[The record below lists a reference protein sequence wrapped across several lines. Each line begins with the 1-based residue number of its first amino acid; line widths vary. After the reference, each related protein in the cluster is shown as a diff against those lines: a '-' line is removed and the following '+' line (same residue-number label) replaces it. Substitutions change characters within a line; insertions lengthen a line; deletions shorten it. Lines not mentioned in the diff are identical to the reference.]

1 MTAPKFIGVNCTVDG
16 TSLTTTSGYSPS
28 TPTQGFT
35 GGAFSETGY
44 VSVIVSAVYTGA
56 SGTNAMLLGLNIA
69 PVVPAP
75 IPVPVPT
82 RIPVSTYQL
91 YFHADTNEYDVL
103 INGVLTVAMP
113 GVSVGDVGTINYTG
127 QTVVFSINS
136 IVIYTYK
143 IPTAQIDQLL
153 YVTWTTFYLAGPIPI
168 TVIPL
173 GSILTSSPNVTPYST
188 LITSEHNQ
196 KPNFMSL
203 IGSVVGAA
211 ADAVV
216 NTQAIQPAFNLNTA
230 VGAQLD
236 ILGLWI
242 GQSRKID
249 NILVI
254 GFFGF
259 SEVSTGLPDG
269 LQETFGELTNP
280 SIGGTWYSLGQADSG
295 STILNDTAYLTILKA
310 KIVKNQWDGT
320 ISGMEQALFFIVG
333 VNSSINDAGNLTL
346 QINVPLPITP
356 LEEALLESL
365 DLVPRPAGVRI
376 TSYTFTP

>member
-1 MTAPKFIGVNCTVDG
+1 MTVPNFVGVNCTVNG
-16 TSLTTTSGYSPS
+16 NTLTTTSGWSVG
-28 TPTQGFT
+28 TPGNGFT

-44 VSVIVSAVYTGA
+44 ISVSVSAAFGSVG
-56 SGTNAMLLGLNIA
+56 SSAMLIGLNTS

-75 IPVPVPT
+75 IPVPSPFQV
-82 RIPVSTYQL
+82 PVSTYQL
-91 YFHADTNEYDVL
+91 YFHSDSAQYVVT
-103 INGVLTVAMP
+103 INGQ
-113 GVSVGDVGTINYTG
+113 GVFVPATPPAGGDIGTINYTG
-127 QTVVFSINS
+127 QTVVFLINNFP
-136 IVIYTYK
+136 IYVYQ
-143 IPTAQIDQLL
+143 IPLAQIDQLL
-153 YVTWTTFYLAGPIPI
+153 YVTWTSFYLGGTSTLNVVPF
-168 TVIPL
+168 
-173 GSILTSSPNVTPYST
+173 GSVLASSPNVTPYSN

-216 NTQAIQPAFNLNTA
+216 STQAIQPAFNLETA
-230 VGAQLD
+230 IGAQLD
-236 ILGLWI
+236 VLGLWI

-249 NILVI
+249 NILIV

-269 LQETFGELTNP
+269 LQETFGELGDA
-280 SIGGTWYSLGQADSG
+280 SIGGSWFSLGQADSG
-295 STILNDTAYLTILKA
+295 STILADPAYLTILKA

-333 VNSSINDAGNLTL
+333 VECSINDAGNLTL

-365 DLVPRPAGVRI
+365 DLIPRPAGVRI
-376 TSYTFTP
+376 TSITFA